1 MHVLAVVGPSDSGK
15 TSTVAALADW
25 LRGRGSV
32 GTIKR
37 LTHEPDLDTEGK
49 DTARHRA
56 AGATTTIGITDDVG
70 WFATGSHLTLGDALE
85 TLARNHE
92 YALVEGFSE
101 SSLPKLALAGSEPA
115 APVVARARDHTT
127 VDIESVVE
135 LIEGGDRFVTLPSL
149 VEDVKRSESAAEGD
163 AVATITARVSRSR
176 QSNDATGERATSE
189 QGARVRTDRIAAIRE
204 SLRARDGVEAVR
216 LHRRTGVGQAAK
228 ETVLVAIR
236 AAQRDAALAAASDCL
251 GQLEDDVVLAE
262 TEVTMTEG
270 F

>member
-15 TSTVAALADW
+15 TSTVAALTDR
-25 LRGRGSV
+25 LSGRGSV

-56 AGATTTIGITDDVG
+56 SGAETTIGITDDVG
-70 WFATGSHLTLGDALE
+70 WFATGSRMTLDGALE
-85 TLARNHE
+85 TLAPTHE

-127 VDIESVVE
+127 VDIESVIE

-163 AVATITARVSRSR
+163 AVATVTALVNRYR
-176 QSNDATGERATSE
+176 QPNGVASDRATTE
-189 QGARVRTDRIAAIRE
+189 QGARVRTDGIAAIRE
-204 SLRARDGVEAVR
+204 ILRARDGCDAVR
-216 LHRRTGVGQAAK
+216 LHHRTGVGQAAE

-251 GQLEDDVVLAE
+251 SRLEEDVVLSE
-262 TEVTMTEG
+262 TEVTMAEG